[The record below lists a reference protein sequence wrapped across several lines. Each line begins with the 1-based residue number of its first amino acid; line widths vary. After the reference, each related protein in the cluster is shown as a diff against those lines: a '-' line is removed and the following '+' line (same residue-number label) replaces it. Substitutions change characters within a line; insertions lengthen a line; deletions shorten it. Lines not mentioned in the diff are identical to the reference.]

1 MQLAHRVLSRIQ
13 ACGLAANLVSYGI
26 CMDAYAKAGLWEK
39 ALELLAEARSQG
51 LSPNIVTFTTAVEA
65 CASAGK
71 FDVVLSL
78 LE

>member
-1 MQLAHRVLSRIQ
+1 MRARRPPPSQ
-13 ACGLAANLVSYGI
+13 
-26 CMDAYAKAGLWEK
+26 

-71 FDVVLSL
+71 YDVVLSL
-78 LE
+78 LEQMSSEGVDPTVVTFSSALKWVA